1 MNRARIGWV
10 LTSYDEASRAE
21 ATALQPEFLF
31 ANHEKLP
38 ADKSPL
44 WRGPWDW
51 AIYEVRDLR
60 TAQRLRDRG
69 ARFVE
74 TMTVRGLMKA
84 FEESRRQW

>member
-38 ADKSPL
+38 ADKSPT
-44 WRGPWDW
+44 RH
-51 AIYEVRDLR
+51 ATY
-60 TAQRLRDRG
+60 
-69 ARFVE
+69 RFLGKPDEGMQNLLME
-74 TMTVRGLMKA
+74 TLKKDPK
-84 FEESRRQW
+84 WY